1 MPYFRF
7 LFVFS
12 NPINPHTRTKT
23 QKDKEAEM
31 AYRWRHCALT
41 QERLREPIVMCGL
54 GRLYSKQS
62 VIEQLLDKE
71 TEMPD
76 ACKHITSLKDIRD
89 LHLSPNPIYKDEDKT
104 EGLLDTRSAPYIC
117 KLIGLEMSGKFRFVG
132 LWSCGCVFSER
143 ALKEIGTNICSLCQA
158 PFNDDDIVIL
168 NGTDTEMEE
177 MATKIELRAAR
188 RKANKKNKKESK
200 KQSAT
205 ITNAT
210 VTAATAAV
218 SLIKVKEEP
227 HEVTAKILLS
237 SAAELQPIVSTK
249 IIKTEI
255 IKCEK
260 DSVKKSEDK
269 PGTSGTSKTQKTI
282 KRTAAKEALMDPA
295 MKKLKDTSDYS
306 VAKDPKATD
315 VYKSLFTSHESAH
328 QQDRAHW
335 VTYNPFYN

>member
-1 MPYFRF
+1 
-7 LFVFS
+7 
-12 NPINPHTRTKT
+12 
-23 QKDKEAEM
+23 M

-89 LHLSPNPIYKDEDKT
+89 LHLTPNPIYKDEDKT

-117 KLIGLEMSGKFRFVG
+117 KLIGLEMSGKFRFIG

-143 ALKEIGTNICSLCQA
+143 ALKEIGTNICSLCQT

-188 RKANKKNKKESK
+188 RKASKKNKKESK

-205 ITNAT
+205 VTSAT

-218 SLIKVKEEP
+218 SLINVKEEP
-227 HEVTAKILLS
+227 NTKALPV
-237 SAAELQPIVSTK
+237 SAPELQPIVSTK

-255 IKCEK
+255 IKCER
-260 DSVKKSEDK
+260 DSVKKEEK
-269 PGTSGTSKTQKTI
+269 PGPSGASKTQKTI
-282 KRTAAKEALMDPA
+282 KRTAAKEALLDPA
-295 MKKLKDTSDYS
+295 MKKLKDTSDYT

-328 QQDRAHW
+328 TQDRAHW